1 MVIKKQEEL
10 VKNIKRKMPKIVILA
25 SGSGSNANKIIQHFS
40 NKNVEIS
47 LIATNNKNAGVIDI
61 ANNNKIPTYL
71 ISKDNFEL
79 DFLDSL
85 KSINPD
91 LIILAGFLWRV
102 PKKIINSFNNKIINI
117 HPSLLPKFGGKG
129 MYGHFVHEAV
139 FNSKEKESGIT
150 IHYVNENYDEGQ
162 IIKQFKVDIV
172 ETDTPSDIES
182 KVRSLEIEYFAKT
195 IEEIL

>member
-1 MVIKKQEEL
+1 MDIKRQEGL
-10 VKNIKRKMPKIVILA
+10 VKNIKRKMSKIVILA
-25 SGSGSNANKIIQHFS
+25 SGAGSNANKIIEHFS
-40 NKNVEIS
+40 NKNVQIC

-71 ISKDNFEL
+71 IKRDNFESE
-79 DFLDSL
+79 FLDNL
-85 KSINPD
+85 KNINPD
-91 LIILAGFLWRV
+91 LIILAGFLWKI
-102 PKKIINSFNNKIINI
+102 PQIIINSFKNKIINI

-162 IIKQFKVDIV
+162 IIKQFKVDII

>member
-1 MVIKKQEEL
+1 MS
-10 VKNIKRKMPKIVILA
+10 KIVILA
-25 SGSGSNANKIIQHFS
+25 SGAGSNANKIIEHFS
-40 NKNVEIS
+40 NKNVQIC

-71 ISKDNFEL
+71 IKRDNFESE
-79 DFLDSL
+79 FLDNL
-85 KSINPD
+85 KNINPD
-91 LIILAGFLWRV
+91 LIILAGFLWKI
-102 PKKIINSFNNKIINI
+102 PQIIINSFKNKIINI

-162 IIKQFKVDIV
+162 IIRQFKVDLT
-172 ETDTPSDIES
+172 ENDTPLDIES
-182 KVRSLEIEYFAKT
+182 KVRNLEIEYFAKT

>member
-1 MVIKKQEEL
+1 MS
-10 VKNIKRKMPKIVILA
+10 KIVILA
-25 SGSGSNANKIIQHFS
+25 SGAGSNANKIIEHF
-40 NKNVEIS
+40 NGKDVKIC
-47 LIATNNKNAGVIDI
+47 LIATNNKNAGVINI

-71 ISKDNFEL
+71 INRENFESE
-79 DFLDSL
+79 FLDNL
-85 KSINPD
+85 KNINPD
-91 LIILAGFLWRV
+91 LIILAGFLWKI
-102 PKKIINSFNNKIINI
+102 PQKIINSFTNKIINI
-117 HPSLLPKFGGKG
+117 HPSILPKFGGKG

-162 IIKQFKVDIV
+162 IIRQFKVDII

-182 KVRSLEIEYFAKT
+182 KVRKLEIEYFAKT

>member
-1 MVIKKQEEL
+1 MDIKRQEGL
-10 VKNIKRKMPKIVILA
+10 VKNIKRKMSKIVILA
-25 SGSGSNANKIIQHFS
+25 SGAGSNANKIIEHFS
-40 NKNVEIS
+40 NKNVQIC

-71 ISKDNFEL
+71 IKRDNFESE
-79 DFLDSL
+79 FLDNL
-85 KSINPD
+85 KNINPD
-91 LIILAGFLWRV
+91 LIILAGFLWKI
-102 PKKIINSFNNKIINI
+102 PQIIINSFKNKIINI

-162 IIKQFKVDIV
+162 IIRQFKVDLT
-172 ETDTPSDIES
+172 ENDTPLDIES
-182 KVRSLEIEYFAKT
+182 KVRNLEIEYFAKT